1 MAKPI
6 FVNEPSIDEI
16 LTDLRRQLTNNR
28 IYGEVRFNRTLK
40 SDQRSARLYF
50 TPSAW
55 LKMTLLTS
63 EYTTEVQWHG
73 LVRRMS
79 ETSFEI
85 YDIIVPPHVVTG
97 TTVTSDPKEYSEWIN
112 ALDDDSF
119 NALRF
124 HGHSHVYMEVN
135 PSGVDN
141 EYRRNLVTQLP
152 QPTNSNDVFYIF
164 MIINKKHNWSA
175 EIYDLTN
182 NALYSTVDKNIEID
196 VIFDDD
202 TSIYDFI
209 EQAKKNAIEKK
220 YTTSTTAKTTPA
232 KKDETKDEKASSV
245 NKDDK
250 KNESHGK
257 NEEKKETKSVCDE
270 DKEYQE
276 QYDRLRE
283 YYRRTYG
290 IELDDDDLAY
300 F

>member
-6 FVNEPSIDEI
+6 CVNEPSIDEI

-28 IYGEVRFNRTLK
+28 IYGEIRFNRTLK
-40 SDQRSARLYF
+40 SDTRKARLYF

-79 ETSFEI
+79 ETSFEV
-85 YDIIVPPHVVTG
+85 YDIIVPPHVVTS

-119 NALRF
+119 NALKF
-124 HGHSHVYMEVN
+124 HGHSHVYMDVT

-175 EIYDLTN
+175 EIYDFTN

-196 VIFDDD
+196 VIFDDAV
-202 TSIYDFI
+202 SIYDFI
-209 EQAKKNAIEKK
+209 DEAKKNAVEKK
-220 YTTSTTAKTTPA
+220 YTSQPTVSKTTEV
-232 KKDETKDEKASSV
+232 KKEESSCA
-245 NKDDK
+245 NDKDK
-250 KNESHGK
+250 KNENQGK
-257 NEEKKETKSVCDE
+257 SEKKKEEKSAYDE
-270 DKEYQE
+270 DKEYKE
-276 QYDRLRE
+276 QYERLRD
-283 YYRRTYG
+283 YYRNTYG